1 MDKPTPCTLQL
12 SLGASRWLVA
22 VVWILTDAVRVTVG
36 GGAAGPHLPTG
47 PSRFPGSDPG
57 CPRASEYAAY
67 AGHQAHGPRTYCW
80 SINGKGGWAR
90 AGSRRA

>member
-1 MDKPTPCTLQL
+1 MDKPTTRTLQL

-36 GGAAGPHLPTG
+36 GGAAAGPHLPTG
-47 PSRFPGSDPG
+47 PSRFRVRSRMPT
-57 CPRASEYAAY
+57 SEYAAY

-80 SINGKGGWAR
+80 SVNGKGGRAR